1 MIEKKIYHTVKELSE
16 ALGINRNTF
25 TNNRDY
31 ILEEMNQCYDMEVN
45 YTKTGRISSVV
56 IKDIYYDYEYENP
69 KEKRVKE
76 RRELVKQESIEIIHQ
91 KPLNTYSGVARDIM
105 KNGKVKF
112 YTESFNVLRKDTGKI
127 LAVLF
132 GREIEENPVW
142 EKAQEGRIGY
152 IESRVMVIYY
162 PDENEYREFTE
173 EQEKDWKELG
183 RKYFGSD
190 EAVKYQKDI
199 MAEFDAGVIT
209 EKQKDEFLKQNMFA
223 NWNGLKLEFRNKWGG
238 NPMKVNKYVFYQG
251 VEEGEAFD
259 FAYSR
264 EGFLKNGVENKKK
277 ED

>member
-1 MIEKKIYHTVKELSE
+1 MIEKKVYHTVKELSE

-25 TNNRDY
+25 TNNREY

-105 KNGKVKF
+105 KNGKVKS

-190 EAVKYQKDI
+190 EAVKCQKDI

-238 NPMKVNKYVFYQG
+238 NPMKVNKYVFY
-251 VEEGEAFD
+251 EEQNE
-259 FAYSR
+259 
-264 EGFLKNGVENKKK
+264 K
-277 ED
+277 